1 MINGQV
7 MELALGVPIIIEGF
21 ADGKARY
28 CHPFT
33 LGKLTICN
41 LYLSNFNHEE
51 LYENFK
57 DKNSTKAM
65 LSFFREAFKPETEE
79 ETNELLH
86 AITNDNFAE
95 IVRDIKMVSGISDPT
110 KGEVDIH
117 KTTNSIDW
125 NVAVNSIP
133 VYTSTPH
140 HKVQDLTLTQFQTTL
155 QLIGKKINF
164 EYKLG
169 TISLVK
175 SPDKHISESEH
186 PLYSEPKNENRVMTM
201 KEAMKIFSI

>member
-1 MINGQV
+1 MINGQA
-7 MELALGVPIIIEGF
+7 MDMALGMPIIVEGF

-41 LYLSNFNHEE
+41 LYLSNFDHEK
-51 LYENFK
+51 LYENFQSK
-57 DKNSTKAM
+57 DATMAM
-65 LSFFREAFKPETEE
+65 VAFFKEAFKPESDEE
-79 ETNELLH
+79 IDELLH

-125 NVAVNSIP
+125 DVAVNSIA

-140 HKVQDLTLTQFQTTL
+140 YKIQDLTLTQFQTTL

-169 TISLVK
+169 TIGLVK
-175 SPDKHISESEH
+175 SPDKHISEDEH
-186 PLYSEPKNENRVMTM
+186 PLYSEPKNENKVMTM
-201 KEAMKIFSI
+201 KEAMKIFNI